1 MYEYL
6 LEYIGTLL
14 VCAAVLFTNENPI
27 LVGLAH
33 TSATYIGGDRVKGA
47 FNPVTVISRFVM
59 KRLTLK
65 ESLKLIAVQVAAGL
79 SIAVLYIPVITD
91 FNAAIETA
99 IK

>member
-14 VCAAVLFTNENPI
+14 VCAAVLFTNENPV

-33 TSATYIGGDRVKGA
+33 TAATYIGGDRVKGA
-47 FNPVTVISRFVM
+47 FSPVVVVSRFAM

-65 ESLKLIAVQVAAGL
+65 DALKLIAVQVAAGL
-79 SIAVLYIPVITD
+79 SIAVLYIPLITD
-91 FNAAIETA
+91 FNAGIESFT
-99 IK
+99 K

>member
-14 VCAAVLFTNENPI
+14 VCAAVLFTHENPI

-33 TSATYIGGDRVKGA
+33 TCATYIGGDRVKGA
-47 FNPVTVISRFVM
+47 FSPVTVISRFAM

-65 ESLKLIAVQVAAGL
+65 ESIKLIAIQVAAGL
-79 SIAVLYIPVITD
+79 SIALLYIPVITD
-91 FNAAIETA
+91 FNAAIEAA